1 MSAPTVLILGATGRL
16 GLASARAFA
25 AAGWRV
31 LAQSRRPAPELAAPI
46 VHVTAALEERER
58 LAELARGARAVLY
71 AVNPPYPRWHTE
83 ALPGLRA
90 AIRLADSLGATL
102 LFPGN
107 VYNFGEAM
115 PERLRED
122 TPFAPSNAFGELRV
136 AMEAELT
143 GHPSLRSVIVR
154 AGDFFGAGAGAWFDR
169 VIIGSLD
176 RGKLA
181 YAGPLDRVHAW
192 AYVPD
197 LARVLVALA
206 GREDLPRSSCWHY
219 GGLTATGAELLDAV
233 EEAAR
238 AVGRA
243 KQPLARGALPWWFLR
258 LGAMVSPSWR
268 AVVDLAYL
276 WRVPH
281 RLDGAALEKLLGDA
295 MVTPWPEALR
305 ATLADQLA
313 K

>member
-16 GLASARAFA
+16 GLASARAFT

-46 VHVTAALEERER
+46 VHVTAALDERAR

-71 AVNPPYPRWHTE
+71 AVNPPYPRWRTE

-90 AIRLADSLGATL
+90 AIALADELGARL

-107 VYNFGEAM
+107 VYGFGERM

-122 TPFAPSNAFGELRV
+122 TPFAPTTSFGELRV

-143 GHPSLRSVIVR
+143 GHPSLRSVVVR
-154 AGDFFGAGAGAWFDR
+154 AGDFFGAGSGSWFDQ
-169 VIIGSLD
+169 VIVRALD
-176 RGKLA
+176 RGKLT
-181 YAGPLDRVHAW
+181 YPGPLDRVHAW

-206 GREDLPRSSCWHY
+206 GREELPRSSCWHY
-219 GGLTATGAELLDAV
+219 GGLSATGAELLAAIED
-233 EEAAR
+233 AAR
-238 AVGRA
+238 LVGRA
-243 KQPLARGALPWWFLR
+243 RGPLARGSLPWWALKV
-258 LGAMVSPSWR
+258 AATVSPTWR
-268 AVVDLAYL
+268 AIVDLSYL

-281 RLDGAALEKLLGDA
+281 RLDGSALEALLGDA
-295 MVTPWPEALR
+295 MVTPWSSALR
-305 ATLADQLA
+305 ETLAPA
-313 K
+313 S

>member
-16 GLASARAFA
+16 GLAAAHVFA
-25 AAGWRV
+25 ATGWRV

-46 VHVTAALEERER
+46 VRVTAALDERER

-71 AVNPPYPRWHTE
+71 AVSPPYPRWHTE

-107 VYNFGEAM
+107 VYNFGAAM

-122 TPFAPSNAFGELRV
+122 TPFAPTTSFGKLRV

-143 GHPSLRSVIVR
+143 GHASLRSVIVR
-154 AGDFFGAGAGAWFDR
+154 AGDFFGAGSGSWFDQ
-169 VIIGSLD
+169 VIVRALD
-176 RGKLA
+176 RGKLT
-181 YAGPLDRVHAW
+181 YPGPLDRVHTW
-192 AYVPD
+192 AYLPD

-206 GREDLPRSSCWHY
+206 SRDDLPRTSTWHY
-219 GGLTATGAELLDAV
+219 RGLAATGAELLAAIED
-233 EEAAR
+233 AAR

-243 KQPLARGALPWWFLR
+243 RGPLARGALPWWALK
-258 LGAMVSPSWR
+258 LAATVSPTWR
-268 AVVDLAYL
+268 AIVDLAYL
-276 WRVPH
+276 WRAPH
-281 RLDGAALEKLLGDA
+281 RLDGAALETLLGEA

-305 ATLADQLA
+305 ATLAHQLA